1 MYRTQQ
7 KNKTTR
13 NQDNVLLT
21 VSTRCTWSRVA
32 TADLARQLVV

>member
-1 MYRTQQ
+1 
-7 KNKTTR
+7 
-13 NQDNVLLT
+13 VLLT